1 MAEKVLVFG
10 TYFRIALMKSFHL
23 SSLVL
28 FFVSYLVFIGI
39 ILIDEEIYN
48 KLMGIDNMVKVVF
61 LIAL

>member
-1 MAEKVLVFG
+1 
-10 TYFRIALMKSFHL
+10 MKSFHL

-61 LIAL
+61 LISCL

>member
-1 MAEKVLVFG
+1 
-10 TYFRIALMKSFHL
+10 MKSFHL